1 MKTLFITT
9 LILQLSLS
17 MAQDNTEDP
26 TDKPSWS
33 EELPEMI
40 DAPEI
45 NLDSAIDTNIDFGSE
60 ELGLDR
66 SDMFDDSEDVSKVRP
81 EFGIENVTDSDEG
94 ITDDNNQ
101 TDQDIAAAEQA
112 AADKIIA
119 ENAVAE
125 QAAADKIIAENAAA
139 EQAAADKI
147 IAENAA
153 AEQAEA
159 EKIATDKAVVE
170 NDGTEQTATDQLV
183 NEQEAEES
191 TNEQVAVET
200 LPPQSNQKVGA
211 YQWVQTKNVAP
222 KYPSRAARSGET
234 GWVNVELEINV
245 YGDVVS
251 TNVVSSYRNSKTFY
265 RAATDAVKK
274 WKFDSPMDYGIE
286 ENQFR
291 IYKIIFKF

>member
-101 TDQDIAAAEQA
+101 TDQDI
-112 AADKIIA
+112 
-119 ENAVAE
+119 
-125 QAAADKIIAENAAA
+125 AAA